1 MESLPIRFRS
11 VAFQAATLK
20 KWKNR
25 GVYHIMRAPMK
36 KRIYV
41 ILGFVISIVLL
52 YFALKGAHLD
62 EIWSTLR
69 KASLT
74 LAFTPLIFVGLAISI
89 CALRWSRVA
98 GTTVRFKEAFVALLI
113 GMFVNNVLPAR
124 LGEVARGYVLSRK
137 KRLSLT
143 YSLSTVFLDR
153 FFDLTGLTGLL
164 LFTLIFLPKAS
175 LPLTIFEAIY
185 FVIGVLV
192 LCIILIILVSR
203 ESFAN
208 HLSKRFL
215 TIERTFVS
223 RLTRRLL
230 EVQENLKR
238 IGSPSTIIFFVV
250 MSFCSWLSMSVALY
264 LVIRALHVPVPFA
277 CVPFV
282 CALLNLAIAIP
293 SSPGYVGLY
302 QFLIVYLLSI
312 FGVSRSEGLTISVLY
327 HASWY
332 IPYTVVGFAL
342 SLREHLRIRDIRKLE
357 T

>member
-1 MESLPIRFRS
+1 
-11 VAFQAATLK
+11 
-20 KWKNR
+20 
-25 GVYHIMRAPMK
+25 MK
-36 KRIYV
+36 KRVYIV
-41 ILGFVISIVLL
+41 LGFALSIVLL
-52 YFALKGAHLD
+52 YFALKGAHLN

-69 KASLT
+69 KTSLA
-74 LAFTPLIFVGLAISI
+74 LAFTPLIFIGLAISI
-89 CALRWSRVA
+89 CSFRWSRLA
-98 GTTVRFKEAFVALLI
+98 GRTVRFKEAFVALLI

-137 KRLSLT
+137 KGLSFT

-175 LPLTIFEAIY
+175 LPPTVFHAIY
-185 FVIGVLV
+185 IVIAVLAF
-192 LCIILIILVSR
+192 CIILIVLLSR
-203 ESFAN
+203 ESFTN

-215 TIERTFVS
+215 TIERSFLS

-230 EVQENLKR
+230 EVQENLRR
-238 IGSPSTIIFFVV
+238 IGSPMTIVFFVV
-250 MSFCSWLSMSVALY
+250 MSFCSWFSMSVALY
-264 LVIRALHVPVPFA
+264 LVICALHVPVPFA

-282 CALLNLAIAIP
+282 CALLNLAISVP

-312 FGVSRSEGLTISVLY
+312 FGVSRSEGLTVSVLY

-332 IPYTVVGFAL
+332 VPYTVVGFAL

-357 T
+357 VENEPP